1 MSLEVIDMLFQ
12 SPVLVLQGFSFVL
25 QVQNDI
31 LLVRVELVVSSFS
44 PASEGLLDFSVIHSN
59 NKLLIVKL
67 FPNFTSI
74 KFILPSKEVAS
85 NLSIDHS
92 ADDVFGP

>member
-1 MSLEVIDMLFQ
+1 
-12 SPVLVLQGFSFVL
+12 
-25 QVQNDI
+25 
-31 LLVRVELVVSSFS
+31 
-44 PASEGLLDFSVIHSN
+44 VIHSN
-59 NKLLIVKL
+59 DKLLIVKL
-67 FPNFTSI
+67 FPDFASI